1 MLSDPPVSPAVMP
14 PALIPPAVNL
24 PAVIPHRPI
33 LITGPFEAAPV
44 SIQPDQPGSAADRA
58 PAMITPPPVA
68 RLIWLDG
75 RRGLRF
81 SAQGRDGGGMA
92 GYREVKRRMVTW
104 FQRRIGNPV
113 LVRMP
118 GRTVLETTGRKSGE
132 KRRTPI
138 GGRVVGRDFWLVSE
152 YGEQSQYVRNIK
164 ADPRVRVRIK
174 GRWRAGIAYLM
185 P

>member
-1 MLSDPPVSPAVMP
+1 
-14 PALIPPAVNL
+14 
-24 PAVIPHRPI
+24 
-33 LITGPFEAAPV
+33 
-44 SIQPDQPGSAADRA
+44 
-58 PAMITPPPVA
+58 
-68 RLIWLDG
+68 
-75 RRGLRF
+75 
-81 SAQGRDGGGMA
+81 MA

-185 P
+185 PADDAKARLRSLPAVNSAGVRMLGTNLLTIRVELTDQTAGGRVTS